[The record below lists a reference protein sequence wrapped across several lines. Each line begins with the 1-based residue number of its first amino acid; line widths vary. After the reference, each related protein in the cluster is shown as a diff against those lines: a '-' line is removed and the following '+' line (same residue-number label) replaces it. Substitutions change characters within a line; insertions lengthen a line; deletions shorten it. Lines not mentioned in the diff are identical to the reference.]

1 MAQPVFPTEAHARV
15 AAAIAETFGPDPAV
29 DTILITNSCARGRAT
44 PESDL
49 DLVLLVK
56 DGLPADTVRALE
68 ARWAGFMAQ
77 DAAVLAYL
85 HTGQYAHIHADV
97 ITGVYTP
104 AIWDDGGGPD
114 AFELEIGNHIACS
127 APLTPPGAAF
137 MGLQARWLPF
147 YDDALRVSRLTMVR
161 DACLYDLD
169 HVPFFVRRDLPF
181 QAFDRLY
188 KAHQEFLQGLFI
200 AWRRYPLAYN
210 KWIHEQVVE
219 WLGLPDVYAQLLWT
233 LAVPELTNPHLDD
246 RAARLHGLVTQWLN
260 V

>member
-1 MAQPVFPTEAHARV
+1 MIQPVFPTEAHARV
-15 AAAIAETFGPDPAV
+15 AEAIKRTFAADAAV

-56 DGLPADTVRALE
+56 AGLPSEGVRALE
-68 ARWAGFMAQ
+68 SRWAGFMAQ

-104 AIWDDGGGPD
+104 TIWDDGGGPD
-114 AFELEIGNHIACS
+114 AFELEIGNHVAYS
-127 APLTPPGAAF
+127 APLTSPGPTF
-137 MGLQARWLPF
+137 QSLRARWLP
-147 YDDALRVSRLTMVR
+147 YYEDRLQAARLTMVR
-161 DACLYDLD
+161 TACLFDLD
-169 HVPFFVRRDLPF
+169 RVAFYVRRDLPF